1 LFEIVTAGGIIMVP
15 MLLLSVLTAA
25 IVLERFWTLQPRR
38 VSPTGLTGEVWILI
52 RERRLTPERL
62 VELERGSALGRILAA
77 GLSPQAMASRERMR
91 ERIEDIGRHVVHDLG
106 RYLNTLGTV
115 AAIAPLLG
123 LLGTVIGM
131 IRIFTA
137 VEGGGLGDARALSG
151 GIAEALVA
159 TASGLA
165 VAIPALLFYRYFRSR
180 IDALV
185 VDLELETIKL
195 VDALQDAGIVR
206 DQRWEAPDRPPDRPH
221 DRPERAAR

>member
-1 LFEIVTAGGIIMVP
+1 
-15 MLLLSVLTAA
+15 
-25 IVLERFWTLQPRR
+25 
-38 VSPTGLTGEVWILI
+38 
-52 RERRLTPERL
+52 
-62 VELERGSALGRILAA
+62 
-77 GLSPQAMASRERMR
+77 
-91 ERIEDIGRHVVHDLG
+91 VHDLG

-131 IRIFTA
+131 IRIFAA

-159 TASGLA
+159 TASGLS
-165 VAIPALLFYRYFRSR
+165 VAIPALLFYRYFRNR

-185 VDLELETIKL
+185 VDLEVETIKL

-206 DQRWEAPDRPPDRPH
+206 EVRWDVSERPERSPERP
-221 DRPERAAR
+221 PERAAR

>member
-1 LFEIVTAGGIIMVP
+1 
-15 MLLLSVLTAA
+15 
-25 IVLERFWTLQPRR
+25 
-38 VSPTGLTGEVWILI
+38 
-52 RERRLTPERL
+52 
-62 VELERGSALGRILAA
+62 
-77 GLSPQAMASRERMR
+77 
-91 ERIEDIGRHVVHDLG
+91 VHDLG

-131 IRIFTA
+131 IRIFAA

-159 TASGLA
+159 TASGLS
-165 VAIPALLFYRYFRSR
+165 VAIPSLLFYRYFRSR

-185 VDLELETIKL
+185 VDLEVETIKL

-206 DQRWEAPDRPPDRPH
+206 EVRWDVPE
-221 DRPERAAR
+221 RPERSPERSPERAVR